1 MGECLTVGDV
11 GVTVVAAVLERFG
24 VGLDIVPTGDAIAGT
39 FWGEPEAGVIG
50 HRVIARDDTPV
61 HSVLHEGAHIICMTG
76 ERRAV
81 LNRDAGGSDLEESAV
96 CYLQILLADFI
107 DGVGR
112 KRLMTDMDRWGY
124 SFRLGSTA
132 AWFDRDADDASR
144 FLRDHGLIDS
154 NEKPMWV
161 LRP

>member
-24 VGLDIVPTGDAIAGT
+24 VGLDIVPTGDAIPGT

-76 ERRAV
+76 E
-81 LNRDAGGSDLEESAV
+81 
-96 CYLQILLADFI
+96 
-107 DGVGR
+107 
-112 KRLMTDMDRWGY
+112 
-124 SFRLGSTA
+124 
-132 AWFDRDADDASR
+132 
-144 FLRDHGLIDS
+144 
-154 NEKPMWV
+154 
-161 LRP
+161 

>member
-1 MGECLTVGDV
+1 MSDCLTVGDV
-11 GVTVVAAVLERFG
+11 GANVVAPVLTRFG
-24 VGLDIVPTGDAIAGT
+24 VGLDIVPTRAAIPGT

-50 HRVIARDDTPV
+50 HRVIARDDTPI
-61 HSVLHEGAHIICMTG
+61 HSILHEAAHIICMTG

-96 CYLQILLADFI
+96 CYLQVLLADFI

-112 KRLMTDMDRWGY
+112 NRLMTDMDRWGY

-144 FLRDHGLIDS
+144 FLREYGLIDS
-154 NEKPMWV
+154 NENPTWV